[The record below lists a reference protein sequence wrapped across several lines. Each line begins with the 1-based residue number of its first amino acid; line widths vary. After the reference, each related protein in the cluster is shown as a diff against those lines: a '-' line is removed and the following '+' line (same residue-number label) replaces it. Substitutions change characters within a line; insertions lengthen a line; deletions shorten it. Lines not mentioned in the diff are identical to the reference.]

1 MIVFRYNVIVLEML
15 PLFKIDTLS
24 LNTER
29 FIAKRII
36 AGEGN
41 NKGLS
46 HPIVRIAVAGIA
58 LGLAVIILTVAV
70 VTGFQKEIRNK
81 LIGFGGH
88 IQITNY
94 DDNFSDEPQP
104 IDKNQPFLEELRNNK
119 DIKHIQPYATKNGI
133 IKTKNDNE
141 GVLLK
146 GIDKDY
152 DWNFINDN
160 MKEGNSFLVSD
171 TGISRDIVI
180 SKYLADKLE
189 LKLNDKMVIYFLTEK
204 QDSTTIQYESRAK
217 AFFISGVYETGFE
230 DIDKNL
236 VLVDM
241 RQIQKLNYWDSTEIG
256 GFEIA
261 INDYNKIDKL
271 GDEVFDLIGQG
282 LNSQTIKQINPT
294 IFSWLDLLD
303 VNAIIVI
310 TLMIAVAGINMVSA
324 LLILILE
331 RTNMIG
337 ILKALGTS
345 NTSIQKIFL
354 YNAAYLIGK
363 GLLYG
368 NIIALVIAGIQ
379 SKFGIFKLDQATYYV
394 SVIPININFIHIL
407 LLNIG
412 TLMCCMLMLVIPS
425 FIISKITPVKA
436 IRFS

>member
-1 MIVFRYNVIVLEML
+1 MKEKLTCEYTNDNAIFVFIV
-15 PLFKIDTLS
+15 
-24 LNTER
+24 NTER
-29 FIAKRII
+29 FIAQRII
-36 AGEGN
+36 FGAKN
-41 NKGLS
+41 NRQLS

-58 LGLAVIILTVAV
+58 LGLAVIILTVAI

-94 DDNFSDEPQP
+94 DDNTSDEPQP
-104 IDKNQPFLEELRNNK
+104 ISRQQDFLPQLQNNP
-119 DIKHIQPYATKNGI
+119 DISHIQVYAIKSGI
-133 IKTKNDNE
+133 IKTKTDNE

-146 GIDKDY
+146 GIDSEY
-152 DWNFINDN
+152 DWKFITENI
-160 MKEGNSFLVSD
+160 KEGNTFSVSD

-189 LKLNDKMVIYFLTEK
+189 LKLKDKMVIYFLTQK
-204 QDSTTIQYESRAK
+204 QDSLSIQYEPRAK
-217 AFFISGVYETGFE
+217 VFYISGIYETGFE
-230 DIDKNL
+230 DIDKRL
-236 VLVDM
+236 VLVDI
-241 RQIQKLNYWDSTEIG
+241 RQIQKLNYWDSSQVG

-261 INDYNKIDKL
+261 IRDYNKIDAL
-271 GDEVFDLIGQG
+271 GNEIYDLIGQG
-282 LNSQTIKQINPT
+282 LNAQTIKQTNPT

-303 VNAIIVI
+303 INAIIVI
-310 TLMIAVAGINMVSA
+310 VLMIAVAGINMVSA

-337 ILKALGTS
+337 ILKALGTT
-345 NTSIQKIFL
+345 NGSIQKIFL
-354 YNAAYLIGK
+354 YNAAYLVGK

-368 NIIALVIAGIQ
+368 NIIALTIALLQ
-379 SKFGIFKLDQATYYV
+379 KQFGLFTLDQTTYYV
-394 SVIPININFIHIL
+394 SVIPIHLSVLHIL

-412 TLMCCMLMLVIPS
+412 TLLCCMLMLVIPS